1 MSHSRRFEAD
11 VARQLVL
18 EHGPQK
24 ALRLTIGGRMKAKR
38 ARSRK
43 EFQSWAAVASE
54 IESLS
59 NESLNG
65 AGATVRIEHVDALN
79 AK

>member
-1 MSHSRRFEAD
+1 
-11 VARQLVL
+11 
-18 EHGPQK
+18 
-24 ALRLTIGGRMKAKR
+24 MKAKR

-43 EFQSWAAVASE
+43 EFQYWAAVAYE